1 MTSPIAITG
10 FACLFPEADSLS
22 SFTRFLKEER
32 PSWRD
37 ATDEDFSLPAQQFF
51 SSTKGTPH
59 RIYCLQGGFVDDQ
72 QALKPDDCTENDWR
86 ILDPSYR
93 WPLQVA
99 RQALS
104 QGGIDL
110 EKAHHPRGGLILG
123 NLSFPTRTSNQTA
136 MDFYKEFWEREL
148 RKACASA
155 NFELPHFLES
165 S

>member
-1 MTSPIAITG
+1 MTSTIAITG
-10 FACLFPEADSLS
+10 FACLFPEAASLS

-51 SSTKGTPH
+51 SSAKGIPH

-72 QALKPDDCTENDWR
+72 QALKPDDWTENDWR

-110 EKAHHPRGGLILG
+110 SLI
-123 NLSFPTRTSNQTA
+123 
-136 MDFYKEFWEREL
+136 
-148 RKACASA
+148 
-155 NFELPHFLES
+155 HI
-165 S
+165 